1 MSRLLSERL
10 RTLEA
15 YVPGEQPQDQRYVK
29 LNTNESP
36 YPPSPGVLAA
46 AAAEAARLNLYSDP
60 ELKPLR
66 AALAETYGVT
76 LENICCGNGSD
87 ELLYFI
93 FLAYGD
99 AAHGF
104 IFPDLTYGF
113 YPVFCRLNGVP
124 FEEKP
129 LRVDFTVDL
138 TDYLDDPRP
147 MVLAN
152 PNAPT
157 GIALGLAEIERLAAS
172 NPARLV
178 VIDEAYVDFGGES
191 AVGLTRRYDNLIVV
205 GTFSKS
211 RSLAGGRLGFA
222 IADAALIADLET
234 VRYSINPYNVNRMSM
249 AAGVAALRDAAYY
262 EANCRTIARTREDTA
277 ARLRALGFEVLPSR
291 ANFLFAR
298 SDRCS
303 GERLYLELK
312 RRGVLVRHFTKPR
325 IADYVRVTVGSVSDM
340 EQFIRTTEDVFNEER

>member
-1 MSRLLSERL
+1 
-10 RTLEA
+10 
-15 YVPGEQPQDQRYVK
+15 
-29 LNTNESP
+29 
-36 YPPSPGVLAA
+36 
-46 AAAEAARLNLYSDP
+46 
-60 ELKPLR
+60 
-66 AALAETYGVT
+66 
-76 LENICCGNGSD
+76 
-87 ELLYFI
+87 
-93 FLAYGD
+93 
-99 AAHGF
+99 
-104 IFPDLTYGF
+104 
-113 YPVFCRLNGVP
+113 
-124 FEEKP
+124 
-129 LRVDFTVDL
+129 
-138 TDYLDDPRP
+138 